1 LPAAWTGITFRVL
14 RHGARLV
21 VDVDADGC
29 TVMVETAPG
38 APIQT
43 ADGVVRINAGEQVR
57 IPRAPER
64 SDE

>member
-1 LPAAWTGITFRVL
+1 VL

-43 ADGVVRINAGEQVR
+43 ADGVVRLNAGEQVR
-57 IPRAPER
+57 IQGAQER